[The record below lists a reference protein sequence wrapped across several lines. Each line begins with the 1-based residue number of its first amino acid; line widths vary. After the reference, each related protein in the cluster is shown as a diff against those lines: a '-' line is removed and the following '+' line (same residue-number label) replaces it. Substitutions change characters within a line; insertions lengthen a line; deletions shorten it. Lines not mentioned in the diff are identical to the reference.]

1 METVTVKDVHIGEGM
16 PKIIVPIMGAT
27 LQEIKQEITEAKR
40 EKPDMME
47 WRADALSAG
56 DNLEEILRVL
66 AQIRPLIED
75 VPLLFTFRTYKEGGQ
90 KEVTLEYYDQ
100 LLNQAIESGL
110 IDLIDIEFFTE
121 KKIRDK
127 LVRQASKRH
136 VMVILSNHDF
146 QTTPTND
153 DMLSRLKGMQD
164 AGADIAKL
172 AVMPRDAE
180 DVLRLLQV
188 AAKMKA
194 TYAQK
199 PFITIAMGPL
209 GILSRIGGELV
220 GSAASFGSGMQ
231 ASAPGQLSATELK
244 NLLQMM
250 HRYLQK

>member
-121 KKIRDK
+121 KKD
-127 LVRQASKRH
+127 
-136 VMVILSNHDF
+136 
-146 QTTPTND
+146 
-153 DMLSRLKGMQD
+153 SR
-164 AGADIAKL
+164 
-172 AVMPRDAE
+172 
-180 DVLRLLQV
+180 
-188 AAKMKA
+188 
-194 TYAQK
+194 
-199 PFITIAMGPL
+199 
-209 GILSRIGGELV
+209 
-220 GSAASFGSGMQ
+220 
-231 ASAPGQLSATELK
+231 
-244 NLLQMM
+244 
-250 HRYLQK
+250 